1 MDSSTLK
8 RYPDTLV
15 FGSVYLGVNVRF
27 RGLDSKLKMTI
38 FVVMQASVA
47 QAKSQLADLLRRAE
61 RGEEVV
67 IARHGLPVA
76 RLVAIRCVG
85 QPPITTTPLDPKVYA
100 DIDLDEPAFASW
112 EKGGDAC
119 LD

>member
-1 MDSSTLK
+1 M
-8 RYPDTLV
+8 
-15 FGSVYLGVNVRF
+15 
-27 RGLDSKLKMTI
+27 
-38 FVVMQASVA
+38 VMQASVA

-76 RLVAIRCVG
+76 RLVAIQRSG
-85 QPPITTTPLDPKVYA
+85 PPPVSATPLDPKEYA
-100 DIDLDEPAFASW
+100 GIDLDEPAFASW
-112 EKGGDAC
+112 ERGRDAR

>member
-1 MDSSTLK
+1 MPK
-8 RYPDTLV
+8 V
-15 FGSVYLGVNVRF
+15 
-27 RGLDSKLKMTI
+27 TI
-38 FVVMQASVA
+38 FMVMQASVA

-76 RLVAIRCVG
+76 RLVAIQRPG
-85 QPPITTTPLDPKVYA
+85 PPPVSAKPLDPKLYQ
-100 DIDLDEPAFASW
+100 DIDLDEPAFPSW
-112 EKGGDAC
+112 EKGGHAS

>member
-1 MDSSTLK
+1 MFD
-8 RYPDTLV
+8 
-15 FGSVYLGVNVRF
+15 LGE
-27 RGLDSKLKMTI
+27 LDPMPKVTI
-38 FVVMQASVA
+38 IMVMQASVA

-76 RLVAIRCVG
+76 RLVAIRPSG
-85 QPPITTTPLDPKVYA
+85 PPPISATPLDPKNYA
-100 DIDLDEPAFASW
+100 GIDLDEPAFPSW
-112 EKGGDAC
+112 EKGGNAR

>member
-1 MDSSTLK
+1 MESKTVCALMLD
-8 RYPDTLV
+8 
-15 FGSVYLGVNVRF
+15 LGE
-27 RGLDSKLKMTI
+27 LDPIPKVTI
-38 FVVMQASVA
+38 IMVMQASVA

-76 RLVAIRCVG
+76 RLVAIRPSG
-85 QPPITTTPLDPKVYA
+85 PPPISATPLDPKDYA
-100 DIDLDEPAFASW
+100 GIDLDEPAFPSW
-112 EKGGDAC
+112 EKGGNAS